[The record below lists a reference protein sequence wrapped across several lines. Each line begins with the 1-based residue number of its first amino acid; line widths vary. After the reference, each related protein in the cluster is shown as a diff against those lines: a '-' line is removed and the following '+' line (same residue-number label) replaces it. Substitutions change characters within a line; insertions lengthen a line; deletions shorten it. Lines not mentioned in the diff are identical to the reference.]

1 METDPEG
8 VTRPHVL
15 RLDSTGRKAW
25 ERFTCALADEMN
37 ADGFPD
43 CLRGPWSKMRGYCA
57 RLALIVHCLR
67 GACGEDVRDV
77 DGESIERAAEL
88 VGYFKSHARRVYCAI
103 DLDPG
108 IRLAKRLLAWII
120 RECRQRFKAH
130 EAHGDI
136 RNRTEFP
143 DIDALEAPIG
153 LLIRHQYI
161 REKDT
166 EEGYRRGRKPAQ
178 VYEVNPMALKPETTK

>member
-1 METDPEG
+1 
-8 VTRPHVL
+8 
-15 RLDSTGRKAW
+15 
-25 ERFTCALADEMN
+25 
-37 ADGFPD
+37 
-43 CLRGPWSKMRGYCA
+43 
-57 RLALIVHCLR
+57 
-67 GACGEDVRDV
+67 V
-77 DGESIERAAEL
+77 DGESIERGAEL

-103 DLDPG
+103 DIDPG

-120 RECRQRFKAH
+120 RERRQNFKAH

-136 RNRTEFP
+136 RNRADFP

-153 LLIRHQYI
+153 LLIKHQYI

-178 VYEVNPMALKPETTK
+178 VYEVNPMALKPEATK